1 MFETARARPDARQ
14 NYEKCSY
21 ERNLLLTLFVML
33 ENCYQKDLI
42 EAGCDE
48 AGRGCL
54 AGSVFAAAV
63 ILPPDFHHPLL
74 NDSKQ
79 MSARNRDTLRAI
91 IERESVA
98 WAVAEIPAGRI
109 DEINILNASFES
121 MNTAIR
127 QLSVAPQFIAVDGNR
142 FRTQLTLPYAC
153 IVKGDG
159 KYADIAAAS
168 VLAKTH
174 RDEYMMRLHE
184 EYPQYGWDRNK
195 GYPTREHRLAIRRYG
210 LTPYHRLS
218 FNHEKDQLELF

>member
-1 MFETARARPDARQ
+1 
-14 NYEKCSY
+14 
-21 ERNLLLTLFVML
+21 ML
-33 ENCYQKDLI
+33 ENTYQQELI

-79 MSARNRDTLRAI
+79 MTERQRNILREV
-91 IERESVA
+91 IEREAVA
-98 WAVAEIPAGRI
+98 WAVAEVTAARI
-109 DEINILNASFES
+109 DEINILKASIEG
-121 MNTAIR
+121 MNIAAAN
-127 QLSVAPQFIAVDGNR
+127 LKVAAEFLALDGNR
-142 FRTQLTLPYAC
+142 FISHSGLPFKC

-174 RDEYMMRLHE
+174 RDEYMLRLHNE
-184 EYPQYGWDRNK
+184 FPHYGWDRNK
-195 GYPTREHRLAIRRYG
+195 GYPTKEHRLAIREYG

-218 FNHEKDQLELF
+218 FNHTEGQLELF